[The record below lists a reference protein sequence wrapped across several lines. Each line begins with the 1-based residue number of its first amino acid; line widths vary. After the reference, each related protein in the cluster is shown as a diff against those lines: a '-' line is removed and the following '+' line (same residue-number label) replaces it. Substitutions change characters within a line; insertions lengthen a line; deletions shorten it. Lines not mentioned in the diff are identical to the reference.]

1 MLYYR
6 RKLLLAVLEVFG
18 GSLSSKMLQKYL
30 FLVTRGQEVK
40 VYDFVPFKYG
50 CFSFQAEQDL
60 DALVKLGYLINTNV
74 DSSDGDALI
83 KKESMLTEID
93 MFDRQKIV
101 MLRNDF
107 ASYSQNELIR
117 FVYLKAPFYAIN
129 SVIAKDLLSEDEL
142 LKVANQRRHIEEQRL
157 FTIGYEGISLEAYIV
172 KLILKDVKVLC
183 DVRKNAYSRKFGF
196 SKTILERACKGVG
209 IQYVHIP
216 ELGIESEK
224 RQELN
229 TQADYNKLFDEYES
243 SSLQENWNYLNIIVN
258 LLHQENRVALTCF
271 EKNPL
276 MCHRSRVAKAVL
288 SLVKDDLPLT
298 NL

>member
-74 DSSDGDALI
+74 DSSDGYELI

-117 FVYLKAPFYAIN
+117 FVYLKAP
-129 SVIAKDLLSEDEL
+129 
-142 LKVANQRRHIEEQRL
+142 
-157 FTIGYEGISLEAYIV
+157 
-172 KLILKDVKVLC
+172 
-183 DVRKNAYSRKFGF
+183 
-196 SKTILERACKGVG
+196 
-209 IQYVHIP
+209 
-216 ELGIESEK
+216 
-224 RQELN
+224 
-229 TQADYNKLFDEYES
+229 
-243 SSLQENWNYLNIIVN
+243 
-258 LLHQENRVALTCF
+258 
-271 EKNPL
+271 
-276 MCHRSRVAKAVL
+276 
-288 SLVKDDLPLT
+288 
-298 NL
+298 